1 MKEKIK
7 IVCLEKE
14 DKFLKT
20 ITPTAEHV
28 FGLILLLTRN
38 YQDAIK
44 SIEKGLFNRR
54 KFGGYAMLSQ
64 LKIGIIGY
72 GRLGKITKRISDGFK
87 MKSYICDVNKNNYRS
102 SLKTLFKN

>member
-1 MKEKIK
+1 MK
-7 IVCLEKE
+7 
-14 DKFLKT
+14 KFLKT

-38 YQDAIK
+38 YYDAIK

-54 KFGGYAMLSQ
+54 LFGGYAMLSK

-72 GRLGKITKRISDGFK
+72 GRLGKIVKKISAGFN
-87 MKSYICDVNKNNYRS
+87 MRSYICDIRKKK
-102 SLKTLFKN
+102 L

>member
-1 MKEKIK
+1 MY
-7 IVCLEKE
+7 LAN
-14 DKFLKT
+14 FT
-20 ITPTAEHV
+20 
-28 FGLILLLTRN
+28 LTRN

-72 GRLGKITKRISDGFK
+72 GRLGKITKNFRW
-87 MKSYICDVNKNNYRS
+87 
-102 SLKTLFKN
+102 L